1 MTAAADPRTSV
12 LFVCTHNSA
21 RSQLAEGLLRARHG
35 DRYEAFSAGTVA
47 RGVHPLAVEALRD
60 AGIDPSAQS
69 SKTIDDL
76 GDQDFDIVVTVCD
89 NALEACPYLPA
100 RVRNV
105 HHSFRDPSA
114 VEGTE
119 NDRRAAFATVR
130 DEIAAWIDGAF
141 GTPEPATE
149 ADLPGIRALLEAAAL
164 PVGDLPEAGRFLVV
178 RPGDA
183 VLGSV
188 AVEPCGDAGL
198 LRSLAVAPEARG
210 TGAGSRLV
218 EAAEAHAYADGLR
231 SLVLLT
237 TTAAPFFEARGYAPM
252 DRAEAPA
259 GVRQSSEFQGTCCA
273 SAVCLGKAL
282 SP

>member
-35 DRYEAFSAGTVA
+35 DRYEASSAGTVA
-47 RGVHPLAVEALRD
+47 RGVHPLAADALRD
-60 AGIDPSAQS
+60 AGIDPSAQT

-76 GDQDFDIVVTVCD
+76 GGQDFDIVVTVCD

-105 HHSFRDPSA
+105 HRSFRDPSA
-114 VEGTE
+114 VEGT
-119 NDRRAAFATVR
+119 DDGRRAAFAAVR
-130 DEIAAWIDGAF
+130 DEIAAWIDATF
-141 GTPEPATE
+141 GRPEPATE
-149 ADLPGIRALLEAAAL
+149 ANLPGIRALLETAAL
-164 PVGDLPEAGRFLVV
+164 PVGDLPEADRFLVV
-178 RPGDA
+178 RSGNA

-188 AVEPCGDAGL
+188 AVEPYGDAGL

-218 EAAEAHAYADGLR
+218 DAAEARAHADGLR

-237 TTAAPFFEARGYAPM
+237 TTAAPFFQARGYAPL
-252 DRAEAPA
+252 DRAEAPE

>member
-1 MTAAADPRTSV
+1 MKQAAVFKEDIEPNIDYELERFASAEDMRVTFNKEARDAYLCFAAAPEATW
-12 LFVCTHNSA
+12 
-21 RSQLAEGLLRARHG
+21 RA
-35 DRYEAFSAGTVA
+35 
-47 RGVHPLAVEALRD
+47 
-60 AGIDPSAQS
+60 
-69 SKTIDDL
+69 
-76 GDQDFDIVVTVCD
+76 
-89 NALEACPYLPA
+89 N
-100 RVRNV
+100 
-105 HHSFRDPSA
+105 FRDLSA
-114 VEGTE
+114 SVTRMATLAPQGRINEE
-119 NDRRAAFATVR
+119 TVR

-164 PVGDLPEAGRFLVV
+164 PVGDLPEADRFLVV
-178 RPGDA
+178 RPGNV

-188 AVEPCGDAGL
+188 AVEPYGDAGL

-210 TGAGSRLV
+210 TGTGSRLV
-218 EAAEAHAYADGLR
+218 EAAEACAYADGLR